1 MRSFWQGAPCRQ
13 TARRA
18 YWSPPVPAMNVSRDH
33 TAWLQGGAAVCR
45 TPPVQPA
52 QPHRL
57 VLLGPPGIGKGT
69 QAELFDAAFG
79 ACYLSAGAIFRQAQ
93 PNGPCA
99 AGPGMSTALNY
110 TRRGDT
116 VPDDTLL
123 EVVNER
129 LRCLTCV
136 GGFILDGF
144 PRTVTQA
151 KVLDLLL
158 ESNDLALD
166 AVVLYDLAT
175 ALIVPRLVGRRICP
189 TCQRFYHVKFR
200 PPRISDTCDDCQTTL
215 VQLTDDRID
224 SIRLLSGHYTKNSQ
238 PLISYYRNRGLL
250 VTIPAHGTPEEV
262 FERTIAAFKMS
273 PRKSLETSRTRVRAD

>member
-1 MRSFWQGAPCRQ
+1 
-13 TARRA
+13 
-18 YWSPPVPAMNVSRDH
+18 MNVSRDR

-52 QPHRL
+52 QPRRL

-69 QAELFDAAFG
+69 QAGLLDAAFG

-93 PNGPCA
+93 PNCPCP

-123 EVVNER
+123 EVVSAR

-151 KVLDLLL
+151 KALDLLL
-158 ESNDLALD
+158 ESHDLALD

-175 ALIVPRLVGRRICP
+175 PLIVPRLLGRRICP
-189 TCQRFYHVKFR
+189 TCQRFYHVKYR
-200 PPRISDTCDDCQTTL
+200 PPQTADSCDDCQTPL

-238 PLISYYRNRGLL
+238 PLIRYYRHRGLL

-273 PRKSLETSRTRVRAD
+273 PRRSVESSPARGRTD